1 MLCCIAVAFVIGMV
15 RQGWRSLTLAGDTG
29 PAAPLPPRARRPQP
43 GAALAPAPAPPAAGS
58 RWESDVL
65 TRARAALELRF
76 AAAGIVLYA
85 GAVALLL
92 ALGAADGGAGAAG
105 WVARDALYAVLALIA
120 LVVARRWAGSEP
132 SPWGRERLGCA
143 LVGAGAVWLELGILD
158 QHLFGLFEIAHGA
171 LAWDA
176 VFHGV
181 GAGAFVAG
189 WTLLVVKTGVRRRT
203 WRHAPG
209 TAS

>member
-1 MLCCIAVAFVIGMV
+1 MLCCIAVAFVIGVV
-15 RQGWRSLTLAGDTG
+15 RQGWRSLTFTDEPG

-43 GAALAPAPAPPAAGS
+43 GAALAPVDAPPATRS

-92 ALGAADGGAGAAG
+92 AVGAADGGAAAAG
-105 WVARDALYAVLALIA
+105 WVMRDALLVALAVAAL
-120 LVVARRWAGSEP
+120 LVARSWRGSEP
-132 SPWGRERLGCA
+132 SPHGRERLACA
-143 LVGAGAVWLELGILD
+143 LMGAGAVWLELGILD
-158 QHLFGLFEIAHGA
+158 QHLFGLFEIAHGS

-176 VFHGV
+176 VFHGG
-181 GAGAFVAG
+181 GAAAFVAG
-189 WTLLVVKTGVRRRT
+189 WALLVIDDGVRRQA
-203 WRHAPG
+203 WRHPPS